1 MKRLALALALALSA
15 SSTAAQELCPC
26 PPPPPP
32 PPVWRGSLGAGL
44 AATGGNSD
52 TNSFNLS
59 FYVAYDP
66 LKKNIFKADGLYL
79 HSSADDVATADSA
92 SLSVRDEYRFAKHA
106 FFLAEAR
113 YYRDDFK
120 SIEYLVSPLAGI
132 GVNVV
137 DRENTKLSVDVSA
150 GGQFEKDTGRES
162 TSDGALSAS
171 QRLAAKISHNA
182 SVAERASAL
191 WKMNDFGDAL
201 YRFEISLSASISKRM
216 EMKISFR
223 DDYKTRPPS
232 PTLKKNDTA
241 VLAAIVFKIA

>member
-1 MKRLALALALALSA
+1 MKRLALALTLATFSA
-15 SSTAAQELCPC
+15 AAQDTCPC
-26 PPPPPP
+26 PPPAPP

-44 AATGGNSD
+44 AITGGNSD

-59 FYVAYDP
+59 FNVAYDP

-79 HSSADDVATADSA
+79 HSSADDVATADSS

-113 YYRDDFK
+113 YYRDEFK

-137 DRENTKLSVDVSA
+137 DRENTKLSIDLTA
-150 GGQFEKDTGRES
+150 GGQFEKDTGLES
-162 TSDGALSAS
+162 TSDGAVSAS
-171 QRLAAKISHNA
+171 QRLSAKISHNA
-182 SVAERASAL
+182 SVGQRASAL
-191 WKMNDFGDAL
+191 WKMSDFGDAL
-201 YRFEISLSASISKRM
+201 YRFEVSLSASISRRM
-216 EMKISFR
+216 EMKLSFR

-232 PTLKKNDTA
+232 PTLKKNDTS